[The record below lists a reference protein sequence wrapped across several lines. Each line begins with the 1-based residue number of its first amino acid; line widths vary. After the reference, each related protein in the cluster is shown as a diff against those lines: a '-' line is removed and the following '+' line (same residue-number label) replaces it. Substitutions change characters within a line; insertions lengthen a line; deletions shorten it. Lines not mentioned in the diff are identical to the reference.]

1 MPSLL
6 LLLLV
11 VDLPACMQALSGI
24 TLIPVVP
31 SRTHPCCAC
40 CRRRFCRRCKR
51 NEVPMEKVFNKSLL
65 SKFLWA
71 MDVEP
76 EFRF

>member
-1 MPSLL
+1 MLSLVEGMAMPCSPLL
-6 LLLLV
+6 AFPSSQ
-11 VDLPACMQALSGI
+11 PAWPGCA
-24 TLIPVVP
+24 
-31 SRTHPCCAC
+31 RCARCAC
-40 CRRRFCRRCKR
+40 RCKR